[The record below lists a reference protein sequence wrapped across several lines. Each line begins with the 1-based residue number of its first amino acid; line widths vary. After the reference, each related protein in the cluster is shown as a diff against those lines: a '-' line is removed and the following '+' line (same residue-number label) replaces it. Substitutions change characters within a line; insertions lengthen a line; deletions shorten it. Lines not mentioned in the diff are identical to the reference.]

1 MRASKSYTTW
11 QNIKYII
18 IQSFQDSKSLFVYY
32 GIYAIL
38 TAIQPF
44 IVILFPKFII
54 DELTGRQRPLTL
66 ILILLA
72 MFLLSAGSGFFIAY
86 LRSLKTTQV
95 IKITFRFARRITEKN
110 LTTAFIN
117 TENPVYLNKMENANR
132 ALSDV
137 NNGLQGLFHQFFSL
151 FSNLLALSGYL
162 AIIAS
167 LNPFVLLFLI
177 LTVSVTYFLSFQAK
191 KFAHSKH
198 DEISQHDRRSAYA
211 YQIMY
216 DFAYGKELRIY
227 NLAGRIARLYRMAK
241 AKRLQIEQAIKYRYF
256 MIGIVETIL
265 LLIREGVIYI
275 YLIYLYI
282 NGGITIGS
290 FMLYLATIAGFS
302 GWMQSVINNIVHLR
316 AQNLYINDL
325 RSFLAIENDQE
336 KKQTLPLPPSPYSIE
351 FRNISFKYPDSADY
365 IYKNFSLLIPAKQRL
380 AIVGPN
386 GAGKTTLIKLLGR
399 LYQPEQGEILLNGIN
414 IERFAQQ
421 QYYSLLS
428 TVFQEIKI
436 LAFSAAENIALAES
450 EGINR
455 ERVQHCLEKAGLDK
469 KIASLKKGINTAMLK
484 FLDREGVELSGGE
497 KQKLALARALYKNGG
512 IVVLDEPTAALDALA
527 ESNIYNQFNHYFKD
541 KTAIYISH
549 RLASTRFCDQIALIE
564 NGVLGE
570 YGTHQ
575 ELMAGNGKYREMFA
589 LQAQYYQE
597 EGGVNDEKLG

>member
-18 IQSFQDSKSLFVYY
+18 VQSFQDSKSLFVYY

-72 MFLLSAGSGFFIAY
+72 MFLLSAGSGFFITY

-137 NNGLQGLFHQFFSL
+137 NNGLQGLLHQFFSL

-198 DEISQHDRRSAYA
+198 DEISQHDRRSAYT

-265 LLIREGVIYI
+265 LLIREGVIYV

-290 FMLYLATIAGFS
+290 FMMYLATIAGFA

-336 KKQTLPLPPSPYSIE
+336 KKETLPLPPAPYSIE

-365 IYKNFSLLIPAKQRL
+365 IYKNFSLLIPAKQLL

-497 KQKLALARALYKNGG
+497 KQKLVLARALYKNGG
-512 IVVLDEPTAALDALA
+512 IVILDEPTAALDALA
-527 ESNIYNQFNHYFKD
+527 ESNIYNQFNHYFQD

-564 NGVLGE
+564 NGVLAE

-575 ELMAGNGKYREMFA
+575 ELIARNGKYREMFA

-597 EGGVNDEKLG
+597 EGGVNDEKLD

>member
-1 MRASKSYTTW
+1 MFSRVSY
-11 QNIKYII
+11 
-18 IQSFQDSKSLFVYY
+18 D
-32 GIYAIL
+32 
-38 TAIQPF
+38 
-44 IVILFPKFII
+44 
-54 DELTGRQRPLTL
+54 
-66 ILILLA
+66 
-72 MFLLSAGSGFFIAY
+72 
-86 LRSLKTTQV
+86 
-95 IKITFRFARRITEKN
+95 
-110 LTTAFIN
+110 
-117 TENPVYLNKMENANR
+117 
-132 ALSDV
+132 
-137 NNGLQGLFHQFFSL
+137 
-151 FSNLLALSGYL
+151 
-162 AIIAS
+162 
-167 LNPFVLLFLI
+167 
-177 LTVSVTYFLSFQAK
+177 
-191 KFAHSKH
+191 
-198 DEISQHDRRSAYA
+198 
-211 YQIMY
+211 
-216 DFAYGKELRIY
+216 
-227 NLAGRIARLYRMAK
+227 RMAK

-290 FMLYLATIAGFS
+290 FMMYLATIAGFA

-336 KKQTLPLPPSPYSIE
+336 KKETLPLPPAPYSIE

-469 KIASLKKGINTAMLK
+469 KIASLKKGINTGMLK

-512 IVVLDEPTAALDALA
+512 IVILDEPTAALDALA
-527 ESNIYNQFNHYFKD
+527 ESNIYNQFNHYFQD

-564 NGVLGE
+564 NGVLAE

-597 EGGVNDEKLG
+597 ESGVNDEKLG